1 MSKFLNTFAP
11 VMGGTAVLLGSAYIL
26 ADQFV
31 ADIPAPLRGQAVSAA
46 EAQSAPAPAAEEQP
60 TQATAEAA
68 PAETTAET
76 APAEQAAEVAP
87 AEGAPVTMARLGL
100 GRPATEDEI
109 AAWDVNVMPDGT
121 GLPVGSGS
129 VEDGEML
136 FSENCAVCH
145 GEFAEGSGNWPKLAG
160 GDGSLADQ
168 DPLKTVGS
176 YWPYLST
183 AFDYVHR
190 SMPFGAAQTLSADD
204 TYAITAY
211 ILYSNFLVDED
222 FVLSNENFLE
232 VEMPNAE
239 GFIVDDRAETEYPQW
254 RTEPCM
260 ENCKETVEITMRAT
274 VLDVTPDDPTDDG
287 AAAPTEEAASEM
299 AVEAPAEEVA
309 EAGDAAAE
317 VEEAAAT
324 ETAEAAPAEA
334 AEPAEETMAAADPE
348 LIAAG
353 ENVFKKC
360 KACHQVG
367 DGAANKTGPQLNGI
381 MGRTAGTVEG
391 FKYSPAMTEAGE
403 GGLVWNTETLAEFLA
418 KPKDFV
424 KGTKMSFAGL
434 RKEDD
439 IRAVEAYLGSFPE

>member
-31 ADIPAPLRGQAVSAA
+31 ADIPAPLRGQAVPAA
-46 EAQSAPAPAAEEQP
+46 SAQSEPPAEELAQA
-60 TQATAEAA
+60 TDEAATAEATEDA
-68 PAETTAET
+68 PAEATAEAT
-76 APAEQAAEVAP
+76 EEASAEEQSAVTQAAASP
-87 AEGAPVTMARLGL
+87 NTGATFGL
-100 GRPATEDEI
+100 GRPATDDEI
-109 AAWDVNVMPDGT
+109 AAWDVKVMPDGR
-121 GLPVGSGS
+121 GLPEGSGS

-160 GDGSLADQ
+160 GDDTLADE

-183 AFDYVHR
+183 TWDYVHR

-211 ILYSNFLVDED
+211 ILYSNFMVDED
-222 FVLSNENFLE
+222 FVLSKENFLE
-232 VEMPNAE
+232 VEMPNAD

-260 ENCKETVEITMRAT
+260 ENCKESVEITMRAT
-274 VLDVTPDDPTDDG
+274 VLDVTPEEEG
-287 AAAPTEEAASEM
+287 AAEAAPVEDAASEM
-299 AVEAPAEEVA
+299 VVEEPVEETADAGAEAVVEEVA
-309 EAGDAAAE
+309 A
-317 VEEAAAT
+317 EEASQ
-324 ETAEAAPAEA
+324 EA
-334 AEPAEETMAAADPE
+334 PAEETMAAANPE
-348 LIAAG
+348 LIADG
-353 ENVFKKC
+353 EKVFRKC

-367 DGAANKTGPQLNGI
+367 EGAANKTGPQLNGI

-391 FKYSPAMTEAGE
+391 FKYSKAMTEAGE
-403 GGLVWNTETLAEFLA
+403 GGLVWNTETLAEFLT
-418 KPKDFV
+418 KPKSFL
-424 KGTKMSFAGL
+424 KGTKMSFNGL
-434 RKEDD
+434 RKESD
-439 IRAVEAYLGSFPE
+439 IEAVEAYLGSFSE